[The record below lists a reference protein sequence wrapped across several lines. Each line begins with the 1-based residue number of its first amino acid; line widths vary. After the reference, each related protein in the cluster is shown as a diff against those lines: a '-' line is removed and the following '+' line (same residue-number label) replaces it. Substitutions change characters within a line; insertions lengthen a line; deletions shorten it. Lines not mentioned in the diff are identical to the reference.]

1 MNAKR
6 KSYRMQ
12 WCCECCR
19 SCRRTHQY
27 PASSI
32 IEPRSGD
39 DDGDDVTS
47 WMSEGCVWAR
57 CASWMAFLSPF
68 VAEDHKV
75 CTLTHFLRT
84 NGISSD
90 RTPQHSVPRYTVKA
104 KSRVTVHENVF
115 VFEIKPGFCYKTN
128 FTFWKDKLHY
138 FYCMG
143 CGLWVVAAPSAVFH
157 LHQNVQRH
165 RSLCPACS
173 IAKRTIF
180 SRSHSLAITL
190 ALSIFLP
197 HLSSS

>member
-1 MNAKR
+1 MYGPAALLGWLFLVLLLLKTT
-6 KSYRMQ
+6 
-12 WCCECCR
+12 R
-19 SCRRTHQY
+19 S
-27 PASSI
+27 A
-32 IEPRSGD
+32 
-39 DDGDDVTS
+39 
-47 WMSEGCVWAR
+47 
-57 CASWMAFLSPF
+57 LSPIF
-68 VAEDHKV
+68 YGQMGSA
-75 CTLTHFLRT
+75 RT
-84 NGISSD
+84 GRRSIS
-90 RTPQHSVPRYTVKA
+90 YTVKA
-104 KSRVTVHENVF
+104 KSRVTVHKNVF
-115 VFEIKPGFCYKTN
+115 VFEIKRGFCYKKK
-128 FTFWKDKLHY
+128 FTFLKDKLHY